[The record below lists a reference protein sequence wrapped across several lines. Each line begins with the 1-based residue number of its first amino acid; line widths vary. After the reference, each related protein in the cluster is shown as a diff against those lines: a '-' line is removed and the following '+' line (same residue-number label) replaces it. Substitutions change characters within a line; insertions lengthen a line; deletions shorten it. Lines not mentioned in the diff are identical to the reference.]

1 MPSDPAGSPVV
12 SPPLGTSAGHD
23 VVLSIG
29 GLVGHVELRGAPR
42 PFVDQVLARYGAF
55 VMPALP
61 DGRYDFSVRLD
72 LQSPPPGA
80 RDGDAEAEAHPLA
93 VVATERT
100 IGLRRWDFALRL
112 VAQGRGRRVS
122 YRGRGRCE
130 MNPFSVDCILR
141 VLWATLLPRV
151 GGMLVH
157 SCGLRQAE
165 VAVVFPGASGA
176 GKTTLAR
183 KAADPD
189 NVLSDE
195 LCVIRRGDDG
205 WRVHGTPFWGD
216 FARGGISMR
225 SWPLRTLAFLAQ
237 APRDTVAM
245 TPIVSAEATFRL
257 LGCFLS
263 HVTDR
268 ASIARNVALA
278 VQLASEVRS
287 VEASLT
293 KQVPPPAIFRKL
305 TPHLGPEVTR
315 KVPAANAREMISD
328 FRALLRKRRS
338 YAFQDRRPRPPG
350 GKPRGAITVRSAIES
365 ELSPGDIGLYWR
377 PGRTPEADT
386 LVCRR
391 IGLGV
396 LRGPRLEVLG
406 KVDLGAEASKERVKA
421 RPLPKRIGD
430 LSAVFGSLVAS
441 LGPRTMRAAS

>member
-1 MPSDPAGSPVV
+1 MQADPAGSPVV
-12 SPPLGTSAGHD
+12 SRPRGTSAGHD
-23 VVLSIG
+23 VVLCIG
-29 GLVGHVELRGAPR
+29 GLVGHVELRGATP
-42 PFVDQVLARYGAF
+42 PFVDQVRARYEAF

-61 DGRYDFSVRLD
+61 DARCDFSLRLD
-72 LQSPPPGA
+72 LRSAPPPGA
-80 RDGDAEAEAHPLA
+80 VDGDAVAEANPLM
-93 VVATERT
+93 VSATERT
-100 IGLRRWDFALRL
+100 IGLKRWDFALRL
-112 VAQGRGRRVS
+112 LAQGRGRRVS

-130 MNPFSVDCILR
+130 MNPLSLDCILR

-157 SCGLRQAE
+157 SCGLRHAE

-183 KAADPD
+183 KAPDPD
-189 NVLSDE
+189 QVLSDE

-216 FARGGISMR
+216 FARGGVSMR

-237 APRDTVAM
+237 APRDTVTM

-263 HVTDR
+263 HVTDPV
-268 ASIARNVALA
+268 SIARNVALA

-293 KQVPPPAIFRKL
+293 KQVPPPAIFRRL
-305 TPHLGPEVTR
+305 APHLGPEVTR

-328 FRALLRKRRS
+328 FRASLRKRRS

-350 GKPRGAITVRSAIES
+350 GKPRGAITVRSAAES
-365 ELSPGDIGLYWR
+365 ELVPGDIGLYWR

-391 IGLGV
+391 IGLAAF
-396 LRGPRLEVLG
+396 RGPRLEVLG
-406 KVDLGAEASKERVKA
+406 KVDLGAEASKA
-421 RPLPKRIGD
+421 LPLPKRIGD
-430 LSAVFGSLVAS
+430 LSALSGSLVLS
-441 LGPRTMRAAS
+441 LGPRTTRATS